1 MTTDYR
7 KELLLRLYK
16 ELWDSIHSLMASVWQ
31 SIGAII
37 GSLAIFA
44 LVEKK
49 IVNLDIA
56 TSIVVAICT
65 WSLASIIDASFW
77 YNRNLAM
84 VANIEREFLI
94 KSDLV
99 DIHFY
104 FEKHRK
110 DNEMISQFVIQFSFV
125 IVILLIFLIFHFVD
139 RVVPGFCSPIKT
151 FEFFRA
157 LPYILTTI
165 ASIILYKF
173 WNNRKTKYNEFEIK
187 SPGRKHISDKMST

>member
-7 KELLLRLYK
+7 KELLLKLYN
-16 ELWDSIHSLMASVWQ
+16 ELWDSIHALMGSVWQ
-31 SIGAII
+31 SIGVII
-37 GSLAIFA
+37 GSLAVFV

-56 TSIVVAICT
+56 TSIVVAICA

-84 VANIEREFLI
+84 VANIEKEFLI

-104 FEKHRK
+104 FEKHRQNNK
-110 DNEMISQFVIQFSFV
+110 MISQFVIQFSLV
-125 IVILLIFLIFHFVD
+125 VVILSIFLIFHFGD
-139 RVVPGFCSPIKT
+139 RVVPGFGSPINT
-151 FEFFRA
+151 FEFVRSM
-157 LPYILTTI
+157 PYILTTVAI
-165 ASIILYKF
+165 IILYKF
-173 WNNRKTKYNEFEIK
+173 WNNRKTKYNEFETK
-187 SPGRKHISDKMST
+187 SPGRKNLRD